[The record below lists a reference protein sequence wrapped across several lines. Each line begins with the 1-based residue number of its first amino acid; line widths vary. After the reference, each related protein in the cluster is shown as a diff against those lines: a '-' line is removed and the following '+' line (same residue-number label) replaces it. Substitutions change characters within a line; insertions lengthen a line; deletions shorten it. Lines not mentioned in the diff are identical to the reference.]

1 MKHPQVIR
9 RRAVALAAILVGL
22 AVITTGCAKIAS
34 QGAKVAVRAVA
45 RGVPTAAPF
54 FEAALNLG
62 TDAPVGKTLALE
74 GGAKKGNQPGLYGGS
89 RNSKSCD
96 KNKLVRFL
104 KDPGNRQKAVQWAK
118 TLDIDADRIE
128 AFVEKLTPVVLRN
141 DTLVKNHDYEEG
153 EAVGFDALLEA
164 GIAVLV
170 DTYGKPVVQCS
181 CGNPLRTFEH
191 DVDSADVTFDGN
203 GRGNGKKWK
212 AYDPRKVVKV
222 EPVAEKQPVTTYELV
237 DIEEKDAGLERRAG
251 TDGAQ
256 DEALPED
263 PGDGKDPSTR
273 KPEVR
278 VPAVKGRSAQEATQI
293 LEDQGLRV
301 RANDGAS
308 GNAAPGTVLGQDP
321 AADEQV
327 APGTTVT
334 LTLAPGPSPSGT
346 VSSSPPPVSS
356 PPTDDPGTTLLT
368 ALANAAVRKSPS
380 STSPKVSSVA
390 VGGQYPAA
398 CYRYGETTDGHGSTG
413 GIWVQLRLKSGG
425 LGWVTGTALQE
436 APTAAG
442 LRQC

>member
-1 MKHPQVIR
+1 M
-9 RRAVALAAILVGL
+9 
-22 AVITTGCAKIAS
+22 TTGCGKIAS

-62 TDAPVGKTLALE
+62 KDAPVGKTLALG

-89 RNSKSCD
+89 RNGKSCD

-104 KDPGNRQKAVQWAK
+104 KDPLNRRKAVQWAK

-128 AFVEKLTPVVLRN
+128 GFVEKLTPVVLRN
-141 DTLVKNHDYEEG
+141 DTLVKDHDYEEG
-153 EAVGFDALLEA
+153 EAVAFDALLEA

-170 DTYGKPVVQCS
+170 DAYGKPVVQCS
-181 CGNPLRTFEH
+181 CGNPLRTFER
-191 DVDSADVTFDGN
+191 DVDSADVTFNGN
-203 GRGNGKKWK
+203 GRAKGKKWE

-237 DIEEKDAGLERRAG
+237 DIEAKDAGLERRVG

-263 PGDGKDPSTR
+263 PGDKKDPGTG
-273 KPEVR
+273 KPDVR
-278 VPAVKGRSAQEATQI
+278 VPAVTGRSAQEATQI
-293 LEDQGLRV
+293 LEDRGLRV
-301 RANDGAS
+301 RTNDGAS
-308 GNAAPGTVLGQDP
+308 GSATPDTVLGQDP
-321 AADEQV
+321 AADKQV

-334 LTLAPGPSPSGT
+334 LTLAPGPSPSAT
-346 VSSSPPPVSS
+346 VSASPSPSSSPSAG
-356 PPTDDPGTTLLT
+356 DPGTALLT
-368 ALANAAVRKSPS
+368 ALANAVVRKSPS
-380 STSPKVSSVA
+380 STSPKVSSVVA
-390 VGGQYPAA
+390 GGQYPAA
-398 CYRYGETTDGHGSTG
+398 CYRYGETTDAHGSTG
-413 GIWVQLRLKSGG
+413 GTWVQLRLKSGG
-425 LGWVTGTALQE
+425 VGWVTGAALQE